1 MITLYRALSI
11 LFNIIEVLI
20 LVRIILSFLRIGP
33 YNPIG
38 RIVYELTE
46 PILAPAR
53 ELIYK
58 IGIDTG
64 MFDFSPIVA
73 VLILRLILGII
84 RRVILF

>member
-1 MITLYRALSI
+1 MITLYRAMSI

>member
-11 LFNIIEVLI
+11 LFNIIEILI

-33 YNPIG
+33 YNPIS
-38 RIVYELTE
+38 RIIYELTE